1 MCIEQINKV
10 QQNVAAQGRRQ
21 ATSKSWDRY
30 KADKWDPLSK
40 EMQEGN
46 VSGKLASSADQFLSE
61 NVHDAGAVVGD
72 EVGRWG
78 GAIAS
83 VVGMGKDE
91 QQQQSTSD
99 SISANYSKSSSEK
112 SSQSNKK
119 SKKDSKGG
127 TGGSKRQFNVNA

>member
-1 MCIEQINKV
+1 MCIKEINKV
-10 QQNVAAQGRRQ
+10 QQTVAAQGRRQ
-21 ATSKSWDRY
+21 ATSKSWDKY
-30 KADKWDPLSK
+30 KAKKWDPLSK

-46 VSGKLASSADQFLSE
+46 VSGKLASDADSFLSE

-78 GAIAS
+78 DAVATIF
-83 VVGMGKDE
+83 GMGKEEE
-91 QQQQSTSD
+91 QQQTSD

-119 SKKDSKGG
+119 AKKDSKAE
-127 TGGSKRQFNVNA
+127 TGGSKRQFVTNK